1 MQRIMRIII
10 INPICI
16 ILLLSTILSPH
27 HHQVHG
33 LACPVK
39 PLHSILQQKSTKTPS
54 TALPSTSDGASALEL
69 WTVNRLETLYQDS
82 QLKIKCPFFR
92 RRASDL
98 LESLDMV
105 ARFLV
110 IRHKSILDLPSLGVR
125 AATAA
130 ATQLRAKPKS
140 KQLDVATISQLIHD
154 DWKPTTHKGYY
165 ITGRL
170 NQTIYRDD
178 CSFDGPD
185 PDMPVRGLTKYIKAS
200 QSLFDAESSEAI
212 LLNLTI
218 VNSHEIRA
226 HWKLQ
231 NCVLRLP
238 WRPMLPTWTG
248 TTTYH
253 LGKDDGLIYLHEE
266 TWDMSALEAFCR
278 TFFSSWMSSQEND
291 DGKTIDTTKA
301 SSRK

>member
-1 MQRIMRIII
+1 MQRTTRIII

-16 ILLLSTILSPH
+16 ILLLSTLLLLSP

-39 PLHSILQQKSTKTPS
+39 PFHSILQQQSPKTPS
-54 TALPSTSDGASALEL
+54 TVLPSTSDGASALEL

-98 LESLDMV
+98 LESMDMV

-125 AATAA
+125 AAAA
-130 ATQLRAKPKS
+130 ATQLRKPKS
-140 KQLDVATISQLIHD
+140 KHLDVATISQLIHD

-200 QSLFDAESSEAI
+200 QSLFDTESSEAI

-218 VNSHEIRA
+218 VNAREIRA

-248 TTTYH
+248 TTSYH

-266 TWDMSALEAFCR
+266 TWDMSAMEAFCR

-291 DGKTIDTTKA
+291 DDNAIATTKV